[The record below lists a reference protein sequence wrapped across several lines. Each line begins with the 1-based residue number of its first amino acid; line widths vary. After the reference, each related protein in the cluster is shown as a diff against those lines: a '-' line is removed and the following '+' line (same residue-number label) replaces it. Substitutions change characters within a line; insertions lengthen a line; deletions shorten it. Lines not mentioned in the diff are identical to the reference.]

1 MNDPSMSLINRHFQ
15 YLKVSFEGSV
25 AKVTLYS
32 PGRYNAINFRMLTE
46 LHEVFDFLSEI
57 PRRTDDPFTSEAES
71 FPRVVVLSAAGP
83 AFCAGVDIV
92 DADSKESK
100 WDYRSWHSQQLLSS
114 LVEKLHALPQVVV
127 CCIAGPAVGIGF
139 SLALACDIR
148 IGTTS
153 SSFSAAFISLGI
165 SGTDM
170 GTSYLLPRI
179 IGSGRSAELM
189 LTGRTIDGATAFSW
203 GLLNHVVDSVD
214 EIKVKSDSLVKS
226 LLSTSPWGLYI
237 TKRQI
242 QASLASGDLKSVI
255 TAENSH
261 QVYLLSRP
269 DVIDMAKAKLRKLS
283 SKL

>member
-1 MNDPSMSLINRHFQ
+1 MSVINRHFQ
-15 YLKVSFEGSV
+15 HLRVSLEGRV
-25 AKVTLYS
+25 ATVTLHS
-32 PGRYNAINFRMLTE
+32 PERFNAINFRMLTE
-46 LHEVFDFLSEI
+46 LHEVLDFLSEI
-57 PRRTDDPFTSEAES
+57 PRGPDDPLTSDAES
-71 FPRVVVLSAAGP
+71 FPRVVLLQAAGP

-92 DADSKESK
+92 DADSKEST
-100 WDYRSWHSQQLLSS
+100 WDYRSWHSQHLLSS
-114 LVEKLHALPQVVV
+114 LVEKLYALPQAVV
-127 CCIAGPAVGIGF
+127 CCIAGPAVGIGL

-170 GTSYLLPRI
+170 GTSYVLPRI
-179 IGSGRSAELM
+179 IGSGRSTELM

-203 GLLNHVVDSVD
+203 GLLNHIVDSVD
-214 EIKVKSDSLVKS
+214 EIKQKSDSIVKS

-242 QASLASGDLKSVI
+242 QASLGHGDLKSVI

-269 DVIDMAKAKLRKLS
+269 DVIKMAKAKLRKIS

>member
-1 MNDPSMSLINRHFQ
+1 
-15 YLKVSFEGSV
+15 
-25 AKVTLYS
+25 
-32 PGRYNAINFRMLTE
+32 MLTE
-46 LHEVFDFLSEI
+46 LHEVLDFLSEI
-57 PRRTDDPFTSEAES
+57 PRGTDDPLTSDAES
-71 FPRVVVLSAAGP
+71 FPRVVLLQAAGP

-100 WDYRSWHSQQLLSS
+100 WDYRSWHSQHLLSS
-114 LVEKLHALPQVVV
+114 LVEKLYALPQAVV
-127 CCIAGPAVGIGF
+127 CCIAGPAVGIGL

-179 IGSGRSAELM
+179 IGSGRSTELM
-189 LTGRTIDGATAFSW
+189 LTGRTIDGSTAFSW
-203 GLLNHVVDSVD
+203 GLLNHIVDSVD
-214 EIKVKSDSLVKS
+214 EIKQKSDSIVKS

-242 QASLASGDLKSVI
+242 QASLGHGDLKSVI

-269 DVIDMAKAKLRKLS
+269 DVIKMAKAKLRKIS